1 MPPNCTE
8 DKKKIILVQHCNNV
22 VEKQQST
29 IHIYLDFVYICVFV
43 QQWPVWQILST
54 QSISGLKRGLGG
66 LLRCICHR
74 QVWSRDHDWKQKKY
88 KCSFFNWW
96 RSTLF
101 WSLELLVFL
110 APFMPWRWNSF
121 LASIELIPSRIWA
134 KNVTLSPFT
143 SFCTRISKTIF
154 KGGF

>member
-22 VEKQQST
+22 VEKHQST
-29 IHIYLDFVYICVFV
+29 IHTTYSDFVHICIFV
-43 QQWPVWQILST
+43 QLWPVWQILST

-88 KCSFFNWW
+88 KCSFFNWR

-110 APFMPWRWNSF
+110 APLMPCRYNS
-121 LASIELIPSRIWA
+121 SIELISFGPKMWLCL
-134 KNVTLSPFT
+134 LSPLFVHEYL
-143 SFCTRISKTIF
+143 KLHIF